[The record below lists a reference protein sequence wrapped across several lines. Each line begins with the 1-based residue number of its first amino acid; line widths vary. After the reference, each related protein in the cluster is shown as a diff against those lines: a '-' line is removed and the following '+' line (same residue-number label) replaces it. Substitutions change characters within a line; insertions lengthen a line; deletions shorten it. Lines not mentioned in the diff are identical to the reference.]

1 MDGSGIPVPET
12 PMNGP
17 NDDSGLELIGQ
28 ELVIH
33 RTIHQSTGQT
43 PTAALPIESL
53 VTPTRPTTRSVTSAL
68 AENSNQ
74 GGLDGNGG
82 SASEMQMVRTYPRGT
97 PMSSEM
103 QRMPYPKGS
112 PIAYGPSSSVGD
124 QSQQLPLFTQDQL
137 RRLHDLQSQAP
148 QFYDERIA
156 RPSFL
161 QTEENRLGSSGVV
174 GFPQFPMTPE
184 VRDELK
190 RQEESMKNQVDLLR
204 QQVQQLAQQNQ
215 PLREINKTLKE
226 ENELLKLRLSLFD
239 VAPGTPVFATPN
251 PSTEKEHGRMG
262 PETNFTV
269 GFEVPKNDK
278 ATENDLVTENEAVT
292 QNAEA
297 FENAPA
303 FEYAHVPESFK
314 AFEYQEKN
322 LLEGDEALKNVQG
335 KRSHYN
341 TEETYGNNHGGGR
354 ADPSSSSSG
363 DQSRQNGEMLHLMAK
378 MMEGM
383 SSLQKQILDGKD
395 HESENVRSNLELPKL
410 PEWTSTSG
418 PVDLSDWLCVIEPLM
433 ADLSNSS
440 SEWWTKLSKEA
451 QVWYEEHLRLQ
462 PLDRVSHEPKP
473 SAQLSQQKW
482 VRLERRAS
490 SMLLMSVPQSLREE
504 LVSTKR
510 VSALSIICHLMTLYQ
525 PGGLGEKE
533 LILKQLEAPQ
543 EPSSLAESLQ
553 GLRKWTRWRRRA
565 MDLGVQEP
573 DPFLLL
579 KGLNRLTKKI
589 LEQHRDLSFRISL
602 ARSTLQVDN
611 TPTSR
616 SVTSFAL
623 HLIAEIEQVV
633 YHEAQ
638 PSTKKG
644 PLPNVRTVRSKK
656 FEAEEDK
663 GKGKGRDV
671 DGVVNDSVKCK
682 YYLTQGGCKKGRDCR
697 FSHDQKDDLRR
708 CYICGSSEHLVP
720 GCPRRRSDQSS
731 RSTPPKAA
739 KAEAVEEQ
747 EKDEPVPPSSSTT
760 EDRSQEPTVKGLLEE
775 ATKVLKSISSTNST
789 TTKPKASASD
799 NQRDQLMDNLQRQL
813 DQLRS
818 SQSTS
823 LKVLRLS
830 RLAKGTLMG
839 LIDSGATHALRPL
852 QPLEDKSEMSPVEV
866 TLADGNKKRLMM
878 TKEGTMITDSPE
890 VEPIIPMGIL
900 TAKLGCE
907 VVWSGDQVTIRHPT
921 RGEIDVTCVDGCPMI
936 RRSLALELIEEAE
949 KVGMR
954 AAFCNLSVEREQL
967 WLQQLV
973 DSHPILRQLPE
984 HVKESLTTGIGEWK
998 DLPVN
1003 KRLRKRFRRD
1013 GFTVH
1018 LFAGKDEG
1026 QTLKKTFQQM
1036 GGNSENL
1043 LELDILRDQ
1052 RHDFLT
1058 GGGVYGSLLR
1068 AAMDNKLLALLGG
1081 PNCRTR
1087 SVLRHK
1093 PIEGKEDYPKP
1104 VRSWMENQIYGL
1116 LRLGEEDRKKVE
1128 DDDVMLWRMVF
1139 LFMVATY
1146 VNKAS
1151 CNPKPLIGFL
1161 LEQPASPREYEP
1173 ECVSLWDQEDWKGIS
1188 QEFDLQECT
1197 VNQSD
1202 FGGSAT
1208 KPTTFANNL
1217 DLQPSLESRRPRGK
1231 IQVNNSKML
1240 SRWAPGVMHMISLA
1254 LKSKVYNEMG
1264 HLRAMSWKEHVDHQ
1278 HYPFRRDC
1286 KICQESLQRDLPHR
1300 KVKHPLCGVLSADT
1314 SGPFHLAPD
1323 VVGKAKYML
1332 VSTLTWLVPKKSPL
1346 KEPEDSSDPV
1356 PPEAP
1361 IIECDQDEE
1370 EEETTQPPGDPLD
1383 LFDEEAEKESQG
1395 HPTGALGN
1403 VEDATRDSGEDGEM
1417 ALEEGSPEELQ
1428 EGFEIRTFRMTSPMS
1443 SKASGEVTRAV
1454 LEVYLRLKA
1463 DGFVISRFHTDR
1475 GREFSNQLRKWFT
1488 TRGIVCTRTAG
1499 DNPQSNGRSEVAVQN
1514 IKSMLRRA
1522 LLQAGAGPENWP
1534 WALRHIN
1541 ERLREHRLEKKV
1553 SFPNF
1558 LQKVLVNK
1566 RTWKNR
1572 QFESVKEEVSY
1583 LCPAWF
1589 DHGHWVKKE
1598 GESPMVTR
1606 CVLQKLDTPPT
1617 TTHWIALER
1626 ESADQIAVRRRIRG
1640 KTTIK
1645 AVRQEE
1651 EEEAQEGSWERQRS
1665 RILKVVEEEMMHL
1678 VNDDPEI
1685 AIAGVQTLT
1694 KLRKLASSESEEEE
1708 VLQTRI
1714 ISPKEVNQQWS
1725 EWLAPAA
1732 DEVKSMLEEKKALK
1746 PVTREELQGIK
1757 RKAEK
1762 ENKRVELIPSKLV
1775 YTKKPAPPPKRHK
1788 NKVRWV
1794 VCGNYETKHDDEE
1807 VYSGGADAASFRIMA
1822 HFASRKRW
1830 QGASV
1835 DIRTA
1840 FLNADMDQ
1848 QGSGDLVFVK
1858 PPYQLVEK
1866 GLLQADVVFEPMK
1879 AVYGFRRSPRLWG
1892 LCRDETLMKMKLGV
1906 ELNGKKTQLILQP
1919 LESEPN
1925 LWMIREQQ
1933 GDLEEESAIHGML
1946 MTYVDDIFIVGE
1958 IPVVKETL
1966 KIIQET
1972 WTTSPPKAVTESPIK
1987 FLGMEVSKYYNE
1999 NLKKEVWRVT
2009 QESYLKDLL
2018 EKEPQLKVRMIPITR
2033 DQAAWSAPVV
2043 EPTAPLVK
2051 QAQSEVG
2058 SLLWLV
2064 TRTRPDIMF
2073 AVSKLSSLVTR
2084 DPTKAL
2090 EIASQ
2095 IKGYLKGTAYDGLE
2109 FAASSEEEDV
2119 VNAFS
2124 DASFAPEGDYSHG
2137 CAIVMLQQSPV
2148 LWKSGKQ
2155 PVATLSTAES
2165 ELLEV
2170 VETMTMG
2177 ESIHVVVNE
2186 INPGTSRVAW
2196 CDSQAAV
2203 SILSNEG
2210 GSWRTRH
2217 LRVRSSYA
2225 RATIKQGNWLLHHLA
2240 GAQMVADIGTKVL
2253 TAARMEFLKNLLGMK
2268 GGFERGIQKLKEKKE
2283 DEVSGGIDPNLIIQ
2297 AVRVLAI
2304 AALLDSADAT
2314 REVQKNET
2322 KGQKEDID
2330 TEEELWWFLYVYTIL
2345 IVLSTMFVGK
2355 LIRWFEPQILGGFE
2369 VMKGWLGR
2377 GSPPVTPTSSD
2388 STSTSTPESFQDLPL
2403 SHDQGQGSRG
2413 DLQNERKVP
2422 QVQRPSGLPQSDGL
2436 RDKGCEP
2443 VTSPS
2448 SPKWKGQESNRKS
2461 GNLSVPREAPT
2472 SSSSTMMINIGGI
2485 NLELGDRMQDFR
2497 PIVTR
2502 WGSVYHT
2509 DPKCKYLLARSTGK
2523 HFEAQL
2529 CDQCLSVIRDQG
2541 RRHPQK
2547 GDILNGNPQS
2557 ITARGTMIYHLD
2569 NCCNTRGPF
2578 QALTLCTVCSK
2589 K

>member
-12 PMNGP
+12 PINGP

-28 ELVIH
+28 EVVIH

-82 SASEMQMVRTYPRGT
+82 IASEMQMVRTYPRGT

-278 ATENDLVTENEAVT
+278 ATENDLT

-335 KRSHYN
+335 KRSHHN

-395 HESENVRSNLELPKL
+395 
-410 PEWTSTSG
+410 
-418 PVDLSDWLCVIEPLM
+418 
-433 ADLSNSS
+433 
-440 SEWWTKLSKEA
+440 
-451 QVWYEEHLRLQ
+451 
-462 PLDRVSHEPKP
+462 
-473 SAQLSQQKW
+473 
-482 VRLERRAS
+482 
-490 SMLLMSVPQSLREE
+490 
-504 LVSTKR
+504 
-510 VSALSIICHLMTLYQ
+510 
-525 PGGLGEKE
+525 
-533 LILKQLEAPQ
+533 
-543 EPSSLAESLQ
+543 
-553 GLRKWTRWRRRA
+553 
-565 MDLGVQEP
+565 
-573 DPFLLL
+573 
-579 KGLNRLTKKI
+579 
-589 LEQHRDLSFRISL
+589 
-602 ARSTLQVDN
+602 
-611 TPTSR
+611 
-616 SVTSFAL
+616 
-623 HLIAEIEQVV
+623 
-633 YHEAQ
+633 
-638 PSTKKG
+638 
-644 PLPNVRTVRSKK
+644 
-656 FEAEEDK
+656 
-663 GKGKGRDV
+663 
-671 DGVVNDSVKCK
+671 
-682 YYLTQGGCKKGRDCR
+682 
-697 FSHDQKDDLRR
+697 
-708 CYICGSSEHLVP
+708 
-720 GCPRRRSDQSS
+720 
-731 RSTPPKAA
+731 PKAA

-747 EKDEPVPPSSSTT
+747 EKDEQVPPSSSTT

-973 DSHPILRQLPE
+973 DSHPILRQLPG

-1068 AAMDNKLLALLGG
+1068 AAMDNRLLALLGG

-1116 LRLGEEDRKKVE
+1116 LQLGEEDRKKVE

-1188 QEFDLQECT
+1188 QEFGLQECT

-1254 LKSKVYNEMG
+1254 LKSKIYNEMG

-1314 SGPFHLAPD
+1314 S
-1323 VVGKAKYML
+1323 
-1332 VSTLTWLVPKKSPL
+1332 
-1346 KEPEDSSDPV
+1346 
-1356 PPEAP
+1356 
-1361 IIECDQDEE
+1361 
-1370 EEETTQPPGDPLD
+1370 
-1383 LFDEEAEKESQG
+1383 
-1395 HPTGALGN
+1395 
-1403 VEDATRDSGEDGEM
+1403 
-1417 ALEEGSPEELQ
+1417 
-1428 EGFEIRTFRMTSPMS
+1428 
-1443 SKASGEVTRAV
+1443 
-1454 LEVYLRLKA
+1454 
-1463 DGFVISRFHTDR
+1463 
-1475 GREFSNQLRKWFT
+1475 
-1488 TRGIVCTRTAG
+1488 
-1499 DNPQSNGRSEVAVQN
+1499 
-1514 IKSMLRRA
+1514 
-1522 LLQAGAGPENWP
+1522 
-1534 WALRHIN
+1534 
-1541 ERLREHRLEKKV
+1541 
-1553 SFPNF
+1553 
-1558 LQKVLVNK
+1558 
-1566 RTWKNR
+1566 
-1572 QFESVKEEVSY
+1572 
-1583 LCPAWF
+1583 
-1589 DHGHWVKKE
+1589 
-1598 GESPMVTR
+1598 
-1606 CVLQKLDTPPT
+1606 
-1617 TTHWIALER
+1617 
-1626 ESADQIAVRRRIRG
+1626 
-1640 KTTIK
+1640 
-1645 AVRQEE
+1645 
-1651 EEEAQEGSWERQRS
+1651 
-1665 RILKVVEEEMMHL
+1665 
-1678 VNDDPEI
+1678 
-1685 AIAGVQTLT
+1685 
-1694 KLRKLASSESEEEE
+1694 
-1708 VLQTRI
+1708 
-1714 ISPKEVNQQWS
+1714 
-1725 EWLAPAA
+1725 
-1732 DEVKSMLEEKKALK
+1732 
-1746 PVTREELQGIK
+1746 
-1757 RKAEK
+1757 
-1762 ENKRVELIPSKLV
+1762 
-1775 YTKKPAPPPKRHK
+1775 
-1788 NKVRWV
+1788 
-1794 VCGNYETKHDDEE
+1794 
-1807 VYSGGADAASFRIMA
+1807 
-1822 HFASRKRW
+1822 
-1830 QGASV
+1830 
-1835 DIRTA
+1835 
-1840 FLNADMDQ
+1840 
-1848 QGSGDLVFVK
+1848 
-1858 PPYQLVEK
+1858 
-1866 GLLQADVVFEPMK
+1866 
-1879 AVYGFRRSPRLWG
+1879 
-1892 LCRDETLMKMKLGV
+1892 
-1906 ELNGKKTQLILQP
+1906 
-1919 LESEPN
+1919 
-1925 LWMIREQQ
+1925 
-1933 GDLEEESAIHGML
+1933 
-1946 MTYVDDIFIVGE
+1946 
-1958 IPVVKETL
+1958 
-1966 KIIQET
+1966 
-1972 WTTSPPKAVTESPIK
+1972 
-1987 FLGMEVSKYYNE
+1987 
-1999 NLKKEVWRVT
+1999 
-2009 QESYLKDLL
+2009 
-2018 EKEPQLKVRMIPITR
+2018 
-2033 DQAAWSAPVV
+2033 SAP
-2043 EPTAPLVK
+2043 
-2051 QAQSEVG
+2051 
-2058 SLLWLV
+2058 
-2064 TRTRPDIMF
+2064 R
-2073 AVSKLSSLVTR
+2073 
-2084 DPTKAL
+2084 
-2090 EIASQ
+2090 
-2095 IKGYLKGTAYDGLE
+2095 
-2109 FAASSEEEDV
+2109 
-2119 VNAFS
+2119 
-2124 DASFAPEGDYSHG
+2124 
-2137 CAIVMLQQSPV
+2137 
-2148 LWKSGKQ
+2148 
-2155 PVATLSTAES
+2155 
-2165 ELLEV
+2165 
-2170 VETMTMG
+2170 
-2177 ESIHVVVNE
+2177 
-2186 INPGTSRVAW
+2186 
-2196 CDSQAAV
+2196 
-2203 SILSNEG
+2203 
-2210 GSWRTRH
+2210 
-2217 LRVRSSYA
+2217 
-2225 RATIKQGNWLLHHLA
+2225 
-2240 GAQMVADIGTKVL
+2240 
-2253 TAARMEFLKNLLGMK
+2253 
-2268 GGFERGIQKLKEKKE
+2268 
-2283 DEVSGGIDPNLIIQ
+2283 
-2297 AVRVLAI
+2297 
-2304 AALLDSADAT
+2304 
-2314 REVQKNET
+2314 
-2322 KGQKEDID
+2322 
-2330 TEEELWWFLYVYTIL
+2330 
-2345 IVLSTMFVGK
+2345 
-2355 LIRWFEPQILGGFE
+2355 
-2369 VMKGWLGR
+2369 
-2377 GSPPVTPTSSD
+2377 
-2388 STSTSTPESFQDLPL
+2388 
-2403 SHDQGQGSRG
+2403 
-2413 DLQNERKVP
+2413 
-2422 QVQRPSGLPQSDGL
+2422 
-2436 RDKGCEP
+2436 
-2443 VTSPS
+2443 
-2448 SPKWKGQESNRKS
+2448 
-2461 GNLSVPREAPT
+2461 
-2472 SSSSTMMINIGGI
+2472 
-2485 NLELGDRMQDFR
+2485 
-2497 PIVTR
+2497 
-2502 WGSVYHT
+2502 
-2509 DPKCKYLLARSTGK
+2509 
-2523 HFEAQL
+2523 
-2529 CDQCLSVIRDQG
+2529 
-2541 RRHPQK
+2541 
-2547 GDILNGNPQS
+2547 
-2557 ITARGTMIYHLD
+2557 
-2569 NCCNTRGPF
+2569 
-2578 QALTLCTVCSK
+2578 
-2589 K
+2589 